1 MLNVKPMPLILEHG
15 LIVDGTGRVPY
26 RGSVLVEGERILESG
41 PAVLLSG
48 EALRIDCT
56 GLAIAP
62 GFVDIHSHSDL
73 HLLQNDPE
81 KMHQGVTSE
90 VVGNCGFSAFPCCAN
105 RAAVQ
110 EYANAILNG
119 EGDWGWATSKDYLAE
134 ARNDSH
140 IANVFSLTGH
150 GTLRVAQS
158 GFAQGPLPP
167 RDLETM
173 NASLAETLKDG
184 AVGFSTGLMYAPG
197 SSAPFEELAGL
208 CRITAQ
214 RGGIYCTHMR
224 SYSWELLESLE
235 EQIELAQ
242 VSGCRLQIS
251 HMQAVGRAN
260 WSKQEAALERIEK
273 ARREGVDIEFDS
285 YPFLAGSTVM
295 TQLLP
300 QRALDGGT
308 PALLA
313 RLRNVAER
321 RDIERETEQG
331 LAQSWDDLFVTSVRS
346 SGNQPLVG
354 KTVRQIAL
362 QRSRPP
368 IKTVMDLLLEEE
380 AVVNVVSFNQSDDNL
395 RALLTHPRCT
405 VISDGFYVNGRP
417 HPRLFGT
424 FPELLGNYVRQ
435 RGWLTLAEAVHK
447 ITQKPAE
454 RFQLKGRGSLEPG
467 SFADITVFN
476 PDTIRSRATYDDPEQ
491 SPEGISLVL
500 RNGREVFRA

>member
-1 MLNVKPMPLILEHG
+1 MPLLLENG
-15 LIVDGTGRVPY
+15 LIVDGTGGKPY
-26 RGSVLVEGERILESG
+26 RGSVLMAGDRILECG
-41 PAVLLSG
+41 PEISVSG
-48 EALRIDCT
+48 EVQRTDCT
-56 GLAIAP
+56 GLAISP

-73 HLLQNDPE
+73 HLLENDPE

-90 VVGNCGFSAFPCCAN
+90 VVGNCGFSAFPCCGN

-119 EGDWGWATSKDYLAE
+119 EGDWGWATSKEYLAQ
-134 ARNDSH
+134 AVRSSQ

-158 GFAQGPLPP
+158 GFAQGPLPQ
-167 RDLETM
+167 RDFDAMSAT
-173 NASLAETLKDG
+173 LAETLEDG

-197 SSAPFEELAGL
+197 SSAPVEELAEL
-208 CRITAQ
+208 CRVTAQ

-235 EQIELAQ
+235 EQIGLAT

-260 WSKQEAALERIEK
+260 WSKQEAALERIEQ
-273 ARREGVDIEFDS
+273 ARQAGVDIEFDS

-308 PALLA
+308 SALLT
-313 RLRNVAER
+313 RLQNTAER

-331 LAQSWDDLFVTSVRS
+331 MAQSWDDLFITSVRTA
-346 SGNQPLVG
+346 GNQPLVG
-354 KTVRQIAL
+354 KTIREIAVL
-362 QRSRPP
+362 RSRTP
-368 IKTVMDLLLEEE
+368 IETVTDLLLEED

-405 VISDGFYVNGRP
+405 VISDGFYVTGRP

-424 FPELLGNYVRQ
+424 FPELLGNYVRE
-435 RGWLTLAEAVHK
+435 RGWLTLPEAVHK
-447 ITQKPAE
+447 ITRKPAE
-454 RFQLKGRGSLEPG
+454 RFRLAGRGSLASG
-467 SFADITVFN
+467 SFADVTIFN
-476 PDTIRSRATYDDPEQ
+476 PETIRSRATYDNPEQ
-491 SPEGISLVL
+491 APEGISLVF
-500 RNGREVFRA
+500 RNGREVFHA